1 MRIELRILS
10 GARAGQS
17 ETFDQ
22 PTILIGRH
30 PSSHLRFDVN
40 EDIDVSGRHAE
51 IRERDGRFY
60 VVDTKSTNGL
70 YLNGVPVQDTPI
82 KDGDI
87 IAFGKNGPTVEVRS
101 KGESTGKTP
110 VIPRTGQSKIIPPL
124 APLGARPMRR
134 TVADPRSST
143 TERVAI
149 AVREQ
154 TRGLKTMLIGSM
166 IGLGT
171 LAVAAYWFG
180 HREASVQSAEIQRL
194 LAQSDSTRS
203 ALQSRARVGDTS
215 FANALT
221 RHADSLRLR
230 VQESATK
237 GSEAEIAALRKELE
251 DTRASQQ
258 GMAAID
264 FRSISAKNDNA
275 IAFLVTRID
284 DTLYGGTA
292 FGVTKSGLLV
302 TNRHNVRSKTTGAMT
317 TRLEVQYANT
327 KLLLP
332 AKVVKVSEDSSDL
345 ALIQVMIPGTYP
357 VVAGVVQSGEAA
369 VGMPAVTIG
378 FPKSLELPQQGDIMK
393 TTLAAGTVSKHITG
407 SLLQLDT
414 WGTHGLSGAPVF
426 DLRGQVVGVVWGGP
440 ADSQARV
447 VYAVPSDRLVAFL
460 GEVGKEI
467 VR

>member
-17 ETFDQ
+17 EIFDQ

-30 PSSHLRFDVN
+30 PSSHLKFDVN
-40 EDIDVSGRHAE
+40 VDIDVSGRHAE
-51 IRERDGRFY
+51 IRERDGQFY

-70 YLNGVPVQDTPI
+70 YVNGVPVQDTPI
-82 KDGDI
+82 RDGDI
-87 IAFGKNGPTVEVRS
+87 IAFGRNGPTVEVRA
-101 KGESTGKTP
+101 KGDPTGKTP
-110 VIPRTGQSKIIPPL
+110 AIPRTGQSKIIPP
-124 APLGARPMRR
+124 PQRPKSDLR
-134 TVADPRSST
+134 AST

-154 TRGLKTMLIGSM
+154 TRGIKTMLVGSM

-180 HREASVQSAEIQRL
+180 HREASVQQAEIQRL
-194 LAQSDSTRS
+194 MAQSEATRS
-203 ALQSRARVGDTS
+203 ALQSRARIGDTS

-221 RHADSLRLR
+221 RHADSLRAR
-230 VQESATK
+230 VEESATK
-237 GSEAEIAALRKELE
+237 GSDAEIAELRKELE
-251 DTRASQQ
+251 ETRASQQ

-264 FRSISAKNDNA
+264 FTSISAKNDNA

-317 TRLEVQYANT
+317 TRLEVQYANSRS
-327 KLLLP
+327 LLQ
-332 AKVVKVSEDSSDL
+332 ARVVKVSEDSSDL

-357 VVAGVVQSGEAA
+357 VVGGVVQSGEAR
-369 VGMPAVTIG
+369 VGMPVVTIG
-378 FPKSLELPQQGDIMK
+378 FPKSLELPQQGDVMK

-426 DLRGQVVGVVWGGP
+426 DLRGNVVGVVWGGP

-447 VYAVPSDRLVAFL
+447 VYAVPSDKLVQFL
-460 GEVGKEI
+460 GEAGKEI